1 MFKGSLAAAL
11 TCVEKPAQHCLQG
24 GTDSSSGIE
33 FLTLGS
39 NETIQLSRELGW
51 SWEGRGEAPLTWE
64 MLPLFIC

>member
-1 MFKGSLAAAL
+1 MFEGSLAAAL

-39 NETIQLSRELGW
+39 NETIQLSQSLGGGGREEERL
-51 SWEGRGEAPLTWE
+51 R
-64 MLPLFIC
+64 